1 MLKSLLSK
9 ISPEGYY
16 KFTSAIIP
24 WLLTLSLFFIS
35 FGLYQGLFVA
45 PPDYQQGD
53 AFRIMYVH
61 VPSAWIS
68 LFAYSVVFFSAIVS
82 LIWHVKVY
90 DVILLASC
98 KLGALFTLFTL
109 LTGAIWGKPMWG
121 TWWAWDARLTSELIL
136 FFLYLSILLL
146 HGSFEDK
153 KKAASAVNI
162 LAIIGFINIPIIH
175 FSVEWWNTLHQGP
188 SVIKLST
195 PSIAGEMLTPLI
207 ITALGLSLI
216 HI

>member
-61 VPSAWIS
+61 VPSAWTS
-68 LFAYSVVFFSAIVS
+68 LGIFSVIAILSLGNLVFKNKYFSTIAKS
-82 LIWHVKVY
+82 L
-90 DVILLASC
+90 APS
-98 KLGALFTLFTL
+98 G
-109 LTGAIWGKPMWG
+109 
-121 TWWAWDARLTSELIL
+121 LIL
-136 FFLYLSILLL
+136 VLLL
-146 HGSFEDK
+146 
-153 KKAASAVNI
+153 
-162 LAIIGFINIPIIH
+162 
-175 FSVEWWNTLHQGP
+175 
-188 SVIKLST
+188 
-195 PSIAGEMLTPLI
+195 
-207 ITALGLSLI
+207 
-216 HI
+216 

>member
-35 FGLYQGLFVA
+35 YGLYQGLFVA

-121 TWWAWDARLTSELIL
+121 TWWAWDARLTSMLIL
-136 FFLYLSILLL
+136 MFFYIAFILSY
-146 HGSFEDK
+146 K
-153 KKAASAVNI
+153 
-162 LAIIGFINIPIIH
+162 FIRDPINSSRIC
-175 FSVEWWNTLHQGP
+175 TG
-188 SVIKLST
+188 I
-195 PSIAGEMLTPLI
+195 SIAGLI
-207 ITALGLSLI
+207 NLVVIKYSVIWLSLI

>member
-1 MLKSLLSK
+1 MIKSLLSK

-68 LFAYSVVFFSAIVS
+68 LFAYSVVF
-82 LIWHVKVY
+82 
-90 DVILLASC
+90 C
-98 KLGALFTLFTL
+98 
-109 LTGAIWGKPMWG
+109 
-121 TWWAWDARLTSELIL
+121 LTSLVLGSMIFKRYESRVVK
-136 FFLYLSILLL
+136 YL
-146 HGSFEDK
+146 
-153 KKAASAVNI
+153 
-162 LAIIGFINIPIIH
+162 
-175 FSVEWWNTLHQGP
+175 
-188 SVIKLST
+188 
-195 PSIAGEMLTPLI
+195 
-207 ITALGLSLI
+207 
-216 HI
+216 

>member
-98 KLGALFTLFTL
+98 KLGALFT
-109 LTGAIWGKPMWG
+109 
-121 TWWAWDARLTSELIL
+121 
-136 FFLYLSILLL
+136 
-146 HGSFEDK
+146 
-153 KKAASAVNI
+153 
-162 LAIIGFINIPIIH
+162 
-175 FSVEWWNTLHQGP
+175 
-188 SVIKLST
+188 
-195 PSIAGEMLTPLI
+195 
-207 ITALGLSLI
+207 
-216 HI
+216 